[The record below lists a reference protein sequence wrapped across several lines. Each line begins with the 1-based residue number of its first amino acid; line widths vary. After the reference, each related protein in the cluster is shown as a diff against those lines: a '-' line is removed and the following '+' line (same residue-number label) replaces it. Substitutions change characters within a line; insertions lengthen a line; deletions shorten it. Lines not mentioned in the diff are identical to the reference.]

1 MITSKRKR
9 NEYLDVLDS
18 DEESL
23 SDDSGAVDDS
33 RTIQYHAK
41 TLRVSAFSDD
51 DDVPNSDTEP
61 TSLQTPRTEQKRQNL
76 SPLVVAPDNDEAAH
90 LSPQLAEH
98 RRSTPPRSPSQIVRS
113 DAPSPP
119 STIKPQPE
127 KSNLLIAAR
136 KNAASS
142 RVAHKPGVIYLSR
155 IPPFMKPPTLRRL
168 LSPHGIILRIFLT
181 PEPHSIYLKRRSLGG
196 NKKRSFIDGW
206 VEFSRRKDA
215 RICAEALNATTIGGR
230 GWYGDDV
237 WNIRY
242 LKKFTWEDL
251 MGGVRR
257 EEREREER
265 IRVGL
270 GREGRERAEFLRGV
284 ERAKIEE
291 TRRAKTS
298 KKIKHDEAIAQ
309 GDGGPPSPA
318 AQPGERKPKETP
330 GGFQMRFRQNEL
342 KTGGMKKSADGA
354 EKNDVAVKRV
364 LSQIF

>member
-1 MITSKRKR
+1 MAVSKRKR
-9 NEYLDVLDS
+9 NGYLDVLDT

-23 SDDSGAVDDS
+23 SNESAAANDS
-33 RTIQYHAK
+33 RTTQFPAK
-41 TLRVSAFSDD
+41 TFRVSAYSGDD
-51 DDVPNSDTEP
+51 DPGSDT
-61 TSLQTPRTEQKRQNL
+61 SRTGRKRRKR
-76 SPLVVAPDNDEAAH
+76 SPLSASENDEIAH
-90 LSPQLAEH
+90 LDTRRLTPQ
-98 RRSTPPRSPSQIVRS
+98 RSPSQVVRS

-119 STIKPQPE
+119 STIKHQPE
-127 KSNLLIAAR
+127 TCHTLSASR
-136 KNAASS
+136 KNSATS

-168 LSPHGIILRIFLT
+168 LSPHGTILRIFLT
-181 PEPHSIYLKRRSLGG
+181 PEPHSTYLKRRSLGG

-215 RICAEALNATTIGGR
+215 KICAEALNAATIGGR

-251 MGGVRR
+251 MGGVRQ

-270 GREGRERAEFLRGV
+270 GREGRERAEFLKGV

-291 TRRAKTS
+291 TRRAKAS
-298 KKIKHDEAIAQ
+298 KKIKHDTAVVE
-309 GDGGPPSPA
+309 GEDGPPSA
-318 AQPGERKPKETP
+318 LEHPGEGKSKQKL

-342 KTGGMKKSADGA
+342 KTGGGKKTADGT
-354 EKNDVAVKRV
+354 EKNEDVKRV

>member
-1 MITSKRKR
+1 MTVSKRKR
-9 NEYLDVLDS
+9 NEYLDVLAS

-23 SDDSGAVDDS
+23 SNDSGAVDDS
-33 RTIQYHAK
+33 RTTQCQAK
-41 TLRVSAFSDD
+41 TLRVSNRSGDD
-51 DDVPNSDTEP
+51 DSGSDTEP
-61 TSLQTPRTEQKRQNL
+61 TSFQTSRPGRKKQKR
-76 SPLVVAPDNDEAAH
+76 SPLAVASDYDGTAH
-90 LSPQLAEH
+90 LDLRS
-98 RRSTPPRSPSQIVRS
+98 STPQSQIIRS

-119 STIKPQPE
+119 STVKPQPE
-127 KSNLLIAAR
+127 AR
-136 KNAASS
+136 NKLSASRNDPTTS

-168 LSPHGIILRIFLT
+168 LSPHGTILRIFLT
-181 PEPHSIYLKRRSLGG
+181 PEPHSTYLKRRSLGG

-206 VEFSRRKDA
+206 VEFTRRKDA
-215 RICAEALNATTIGGR
+215 KICAEALNATTFGGR

-251 MGGVRR
+251 MGGVRQ

-270 GREGRERAEFLRGV
+270 GREGRERAEFLKGV

-291 TRRAKTS
+291 TRKAKAS
-298 KKIKHDEAIAQ
+298 KKIKQDTAVAERE
-309 GDGGPPSPA
+309 DGPPSA
-318 AQPGERKPKETP
+318 LEKPGEGKSKQKL

-342 KTGGMKKSADGA
+342 KTGGAKKTADGT
-354 EKNDVAVKRV
+354 EKNEDVRRV

>member
-1 MITSKRKR
+1 MAASKRKR

-23 SDDSGAVDDS
+23 SSDSGAVEDS
-33 RTIQYHAK
+33 RTTQCLAK
-41 TLRVSAFSDD
+41 TLRVSASSGDD
-51 DDVPNSDTEP
+51 DSGSDKP
-61 TSLQTPRTEQKRQNL
+61 TSLQTSRTGRKRQQL
-76 SPLVVAPDNDEAAH
+76 SPLAVASDNDETA
-90 LSPQLAEH
+90 QLTEA
-98 RRSTPPRSPSQIVRS
+98 RLSTPPSQIVRS
-113 DAPSPP
+113 NAPSPP

-127 KSNLLIAAR
+127 KRNKPNTPRNES
-136 KNAASS
+136 AASH
-142 RVAHKPGVIYLSR
+142 VAHKPGVIYLSR

-168 LSPHGIILRIFLT
+168 LSPHGTILRIFLT
-181 PEPHSIYLKRRSLGG
+181 PEPHSTYLKRRSLGG

-206 VEFSRRKDA
+206 VEFSRRKDSK
-215 RICAEALNATTIGGR
+215 ICAEALNATTIGGR

-251 MGGVRR
+251 MGGVRQ

-270 GREGRERAEFLRGV
+270 GREGRERAEFLKGV

-291 TRRAKTS
+291 TRRAKAS
-298 KKIKHDEAIAQ
+298 KKIKHHPAIFEGEDA
-309 GDGGPPSPA
+309 PPNA
-318 AQPGERKPKETP
+318 LEQPGEGKSKQKRE
-330 GGFQMRFRQNEL
+330 GFQMRFRQNEL
-342 KTGGMKKSADGA
+342 KAGVGKKTADGT
-354 EKNDVAVKRV
+354 ENNEDVKRV

>member
-1 MITSKRKR
+1 MVASKRKH

-33 RTIQYHAK
+33 RTAQYQAK

-51 DDVPNSDTEP
+51 DDVSSSDIKS
-61 TSLQTPRTEQKRQNL
+61 TSLQTSQIEQKRQQL
-76 SPLVVAPDNDEAAH
+76 SPLAVPPDNNEAAH

-98 RRSTPPRSPSQIVRS
+98 QHSTPQRSPSQIIRS
-113 DAPSPP
+113 DAPSPV

-127 KSNLLIAAR
+127 KPNQLIAAG
-136 KNAASS
+136 KNSVS
-142 RVAHKPGVIYLSR
+142 FGVEHKPGVIYLSR

-206 VEFSRRKDA
+206 VEFSQRKDA

-230 GWYGDDV
+230 GWYRDDV

-270 GREGRERAEFLRGV
+270 GREGRERAEFLKGV

-291 TRRAKTS
+291 TKRAKAS
-298 KKIKHDEAIAQ
+298 KKIRHDETIVE
-309 GDGGPPSPA
+309 GEDGPPIGPD
-318 AQPGERKPKETP
+318 QPGERKPKQTL
-330 GGFQMRFRQNEL
+330 GGFQMRFRQNES
-342 KTGGMKKSADGA
+342 KTGGVKKTSDGA
-354 EKNDVAVKRV
+354 ERNDDVKRV

>member
-1 MITSKRKR
+1 MAASKRKR

-23 SDDSGAVDDS
+23 SNDSGAVDDS
-33 RTIQYHAK
+33 RTTQCQAK
-41 TLRVSAFSDD
+41 TLRVSAYSGD
-51 DDVPNSDTEP
+51 SDTEP
-61 TSLQTPRTEQKRQNL
+61 TSLQASRTGRKKQKL
-76 SPLVVAPDNDEAAH
+76 SPLAVASDNYEAAH
-90 LSPQLAEH
+90 LDPQLTEP
-98 RRSTPPRSPSQIVRS
+98 RRSNPQRSPSQIVRS

-127 KSNLLIAAR
+127 KRNKLNAPR
-136 KNAASS
+136 KDSSTS

-168 LSPHGIILRIFLT
+168 LSPHGTILRIFLT
-181 PEPHSIYLKRRSLGG
+181 PEPHSTYLKRRSLGG

-206 VEFSRRKDA
+206 VEYSRRKDA
-215 RICAEALNATTIGGR
+215 KICAEALNAATIGGR

-251 MGGVRR
+251 MGGVRQ

-270 GREGRERAEFLRGV
+270 GREGRERAEFLKGV

-291 TRRAKTS
+291 TRSAKAR
-298 KKIKHDEAIAQ
+298 KKIKHDAVIVEEE
-309 GDGGPPSPA
+309 DGPQSA
-318 AQPGERKPKETP
+318 LEQPGEGKSKQKLR
-330 GGFQMRFRQNEL
+330 GSHMSFRQREL
-342 KTGGMKKSADGA
+342 KTGGGKKTADGT
-354 EKNDVAVKRV
+354 EKNEDVKRV
-364 LSQIF
+364 LSRIF

>member
-1 MITSKRKR
+1 MVAIKRKR
-9 NEYLDVLDS
+9 NEYLDILDS
-18 DEESL
+18 DEEGL
-23 SDDSGAVDDS
+23 SNDSGAVDDS
-33 RTIQYHAK
+33 RTTQYQAK

-51 DDVPNSDTEP
+51 DDVPSSDTEP
-61 TSLQTPRTEQKRQNL
+61 TSLQTPRTKQKERKL
-76 SPLVVAPDNDEAAH
+76 SPLAVAPDNDEAAH
-90 LSPQLAEH
+90 FSTQLAEN
-98 RRSTPPRSPSQIVRS
+98 RRSTPQRSPSQIIRS

-119 STIKPQPE
+119 STTKPQLE
-127 KSNLLIAAR
+127 KPNQLIAAG
-136 KNAASS
+136 KNLANSP
-142 RVAHKPGVIYLSR
+142 VAHKPGVIYISR

-168 LSPHGIILRIFLT
+168 LSPHGTILRIFLT
-181 PEPHSIYLKRRSLGG
+181 PEAHSIYLKRRSLGG

-230 GWYGDDV
+230 GWYGDDI

-270 GREGRERAEFLRGV
+270 GREGRERAEFLKGV

-291 TRRAKTS
+291 TRRAKES
-298 KKIKHDEAIAQ
+298 KKIKHDETISE
-309 GDGGPPSPA
+309 GDDGPPSA
-318 AQPGERKPKETP
+318 LDHPGERKLKQRL

-342 KTGGMKKSADGA
+342 KIGGVKGSAHGT
-354 EKNDVAVKRV
+354 EENDDVKRV

>member
-1 MITSKRKR
+1 MVAIKRKR

-18 DEESL
+18 DEEGL
-23 SDDSGAVDDS
+23 SNDSGAVDDS
-33 RTIQYHAK
+33 RTTQYQAK

-51 DDVPNSDTEP
+51 DDVPSSDTEP
-61 TSLQTPRTEQKRQNL
+61 TSLQTSRTKQNRRKL
-76 SPLVVAPDNDEAAH
+76 SPLAVAPENDEAAH
-90 LSPQLAEH
+90 FSTQLAEN
-98 RRSTPPRSPSQIVRS
+98 RRSTPQRSPSQIIRS

-119 STIKPQPE
+119 STTKPQLE
-127 KSNLLIAAR
+127 KPNQLVAAGKNL
-136 KNAASS
+136 ASS
-142 RVAHKPGVIYLSR
+142 PVAHKPGVIYISR

-168 LSPHGIILRIFLT
+168 LSPHGTILRIFLT
-181 PEPHSIYLKRRSLGG
+181 PEAHSIYLKRRSLGG

-230 GWYGDDV
+230 GWYGDDI

-270 GREGRERAEFLRGV
+270 GREGRERAEFLKGV

-291 TRRAKTS
+291 TRRAKES
-298 KKIKHDEAIAQ
+298 KKIKHDETISE
-309 GDGGPPSPA
+309 GDDGPPSA
-318 AQPGERKPKETP
+318 LDQPGERKRKQRL

-342 KTGGMKKSADGA
+342 KIGGVKESAHGT
-354 EKNDVAVKRV
+354 EENDDVKRV

>member
-23 SDDSGAVDDS
+23 SNDSGAVDDS
-33 RTIQYHAK
+33 RTTQYQSK

-51 DDVPNSDTEP
+51 DDVPSSDAEP
-61 TSLQTPRTEQKRQNL
+61 TSLQTSRTEQKRHNL
-76 SPLVVAPDNDEAAH
+76 SPFVIAPDNDEAAH

-98 RRSTPPRSPSQIVRS
+98 RRLTPQRSSSQIIRS

-127 KSNLLIAAR
+127 NPNQLIAAR

-142 RVAHKPGVIYLSR
+142 RVAYKPGVIYLSR

-270 GREGRERAEFLRGV
+270 GREGRERAEFLHGV

-291 TRRAKTS
+291 TRRAKAS
-298 KKIKHDEAIAQ
+298 KKIKHDEAIAE
-309 GDGGPPSPA
+309 GEDGSPSAPE
-318 AQPGERKPKETP
+318 QSGERKAKQPL
-330 GGFQMRFRQNEL
+330 GGSQMRFRQNEL
-342 KTGGMKKSADGA
+342 KTGDVRKTADGA
-354 EKNDVAVKRV
+354 EMNDDVKRV

>member
-1 MITSKRKR
+1 MTPSKRKR

-23 SDDSGAVDDS
+23 SDDSRALDDS
-33 RTIQYHAK
+33 RTIQYQTK
-41 TLRVSAFSDD
+41 TFRVSALSDD
-51 DDVPNSDTEP
+51 DDIPSSDTEP
-61 TSLQTPRTEQKRQNL
+61 TSLQTSRTEQKRQDL
-76 SPLVVAPDNDEAAH
+76 SPLVVAPDDEEAAH
-90 LSPQLAEH
+90 VSPQLAKH
-98 RRSTPPRSPSQIVRS
+98 RHSTPPRSPSQIVRS

-127 KSNLLIAAR
+127 KSNQLIAGR
-136 KNAASS
+136 KNATTS

-181 PEPHSIYLKRRSLGG
+181 PEAHSIYLKRRLLGG

-230 GWYGDDV
+230 GWYADDV

-270 GREGRERAEFLRGV
+270 GREGRERAQFLKGV

-291 TRRAKTS
+291 TRRAKAS
-298 KKIKHDEAIAQ
+298 KKIKHNEAIAE
-309 GDGGPPSPA
+309 GEDWPPSAPD
-318 AQPGERKPKETP
+318 QPGERKPKQTS

-342 KTGGMKKSADGA
+342 KTRGVKKSADVA
-354 EKNDVAVKRV
+354 EENDDVKRV

>member
-1 MITSKRKR
+1 MVASKRKR

-23 SDDSGAVDDS
+23 SNDSGAVDDS
-33 RTIQYHAK
+33 RTIQYQAK
-41 TLRVSAFSDD
+41 TLRISAFSDG
-51 DDVPNSDTEP
+51 DDVPSSDTEP
-61 TSLQTPRTEQKRQNL
+61 TSLQTSRTEQKRQKL
-76 SPLVVAPDNDEAAH
+76 SPVAVVPSNDEAAH
-90 LSPQLAEH
+90 LSPQLAE
-98 RRSTPPRSPSQIVRS
+98 RSTPQRSPSQILRS

-127 KSNLLIAAR
+127 KFNQVIAAR
-136 KNAASS
+136 KNFASS
-142 RVAHKPGVIYLSR
+142 HVPHKPGVIYLSR

-168 LSPHGIILRIFLT
+168 LAPHGIILRVFLT

-215 RICAEALNATTIGGR
+215 KICAEALNATTVGGR

-291 TRRAKTS
+291 TRRAKAS
-298 KKIKHDEAIAQ
+298 KKIKHDEAIAE
-309 GDGGPPSPA
+309 GDDGPPSAPD
-318 AQPGERKPKETP
+318 QPEERKPKQTLR
-330 GGFQMRFRQNEL
+330 GFQMRFRQNEL
-342 KTGGMKKSADGA
+342 KTGGVKKTADGT
-354 EKNDVAVKRV
+354 ETNDDVKRV